1 MADSLIARL
10 SNLPGV
16 AVRSVGSVRRYG
28 GPERD
33 PIGAARDLSV
43 VWIID
48 GRCSAWAARCA

>member
-16 AVRSVGSVRRYG
+16 AVRSFGSVRRYG

-33 PIGAARDLSV
+33 PIGAARDL
-43 VWIID
+43 
-48 GRCSAWAARCA
+48 